1 VKIGHVG
8 GLERWR
14 KAVAVLGLAALAFAA
29 LAQTAAAQDRPSV
42 PHWFWGRGYHSDNG
56 ATVRFVDPDGVVVPG
71 VITTVVNGEWALTPS
86 QSQTNTGRI
95 EIIGSSGTR
104 TTELLTLKLGGQQQ
118 ITADQFT
125 ATSDGGTTDSGT
137 TDSGTGAGAGSS
149 TGSDSGT
156 SGGATTS
163 TPVDTSGGTVEMR
176 IRARTA
182 PDGRLEFGVQVR
194 GQEMQF
200 PSRRYFPRT
209 IADNLINQWFESSV
223 ITLAEGFTGKIIARR
238 LPSGGTEFGYR
249 VEGRDDYLPRLN
261 TFPAVYPTH
270 NRWLSSHTTSVTWL
284 MIEPPR

>member
-1 VKIGHVG
+1 MKIGHVG
-8 GLERWR
+8 GLEQWR

-56 ATVRFVDPDGVVVPG
+56 ATVRFVDADGVVVPG
-71 VITTVVNGEWALTPS
+71 VITTVVEGEWSLTPS

-104 TTELLTLKLGGQQQ
+104 TTALLTLKLGGQQQ
-118 ITADQFT
+118 ITSDQFT
-125 ATSDGGTTDSGT
+125 ATSAGDGGTTDSGT
-137 TDSGTGAGAGSS
+137 GATSGSAT
-149 TGSDSGT
+149 TT
-156 SGGATTS
+156 PSGGATTA
-163 TPVDTSGGTVEMR
+163 PVDTSGGTVEMR

-182 PDGRLEFGVQVR
+182 PDGRLEFGIQVR
-194 GQEMQF
+194 DQEMQF
-200 PSRRYFPRT
+200 PTRRYFPRT

-223 ITLAEGFTGKIIARR
+223 ITLTDGFTGKIIARR
-238 LPSGGTEFGYR
+238 LPAGGTEFGFR

-270 NRWLSSHTTSVTWL
+270 NRWLSSHTSSQTWL

>member
-1 VKIGHVG
+1 MKIGHVG
-8 GLERWR
+8 GLEQWR

-56 ATVRFVDPDGVVVPG
+56 ATVRFVDANGVVVPG
-71 VITTVVNGEWALTPS
+71 VITTVVEGEWALTPS

-104 TTELLTLKLGGQQQ
+104 TTALLTLKLGGQQQ
-118 ITADQFT
+118 ITSDQFT
-125 ATSDGGTTDSGT
+125 ATSAGDGGTTDSGT
-137 TDSGTGAGAGSS
+137 GATSGSGT
-149 TGSDSGT
+149 TT
-156 SGGATTS
+156 PSGGATTA
-163 TPVDTSGGTVEMR
+163 PVDTSGGTVEMR

-182 PDGRLEFGVQVR
+182 PDGRLEFGIQVR
-194 GQEMQF
+194 DQEMQF
-200 PSRRYFPRT
+200 PTRRYFPRT

-223 ITLAEGFTGKIIARR
+223 ITLADGFTGKIIARR
-238 LPSGGTEFGYR
+238 LPAGGTEFGFR

-270 NRWLSSHTTSVTWL
+270 NRWLSSHTSSQTWL

>member
-1 VKIGHVG
+1 MKIGHVG

-137 TDSGTGAGAGSS
+137 GAGAGSS
-149 TGSDSGT
+149 TSSDGGT

>member
-1 VKIGHVG
+1 MKIGHVG
-8 GLERWR
+8 GLEQWR

-56 ATVRFVDPDGVVVPG
+56 ATVRFVDADGVVVPG

-95 EIIGSSGTR
+95 QIIGSSGTR
-104 TTELLTLKLGGQQQ
+104 TTALLTLKLGGQQQ
-118 ITADQFT
+118 ITSDQFT
-125 ATSDGGTTDSGT
+125 ATSAGDGGTTDSGA
-137 TDSGTGAGAGSS
+137 TDSGTGA
-149 TGSDSGT
+149 TGGSGT
-156 SGGATTS
+156 TAPSGGATTA
-163 TPVDTSGGTVEMR
+163 PVDTSGGTVEMR

-182 PDGRLEFGVQVR
+182 PDGRLEFGIQVR
-194 GQEMQF
+194 DQEMQF
-200 PSRRYFPRT
+200 PTRRYFPRT

-223 ITLAEGFTGKIIARR
+223 ITLADGFTGKIIARR
-238 LPSGGTEFGYR
+238 LPAGGTEFGFR

-270 NRWLSSHTTSVTWL
+270 NRWLSSHTSSQTWL